1 MTSDSDS
8 LAGHPPQPLSF
19 RGRELELNLLLQA
32 MCCWEK
38 DILGS
43 HQNGQTFIPLA
54 DVLPAV
60 WVIGSPASPRGP
72 FSSTSHL
79 AATGNCLLSFLK
91 KSPSFKHIIFFFFY
105 SLLLQNDCQS
115 ESLRVCLLLSSVT
128 FCMIFS
134 LLLAITL
141 FICLSPPHPT
151 STHSAGLSLISVAN
165 ASTVICVG
173 KSLDPR

>member
-1 MTSDSDS
+1 MSDSDS
-8 LAGHPPQPLSF
+8 LEGHPPQPLSF
-19 RGRELELNLLLQA
+19 RGRELELNLLLQV

-60 WVIGSPASPRGP
+60 WVTGSPASPRGP

-91 KSPSFKHIIFFFFY
+91 KSPSFKHIIFFFFIHY
-105 SLLLQNDCQS
+105 YYRMTASLKAWGFVCFSPALPSAWFSVPYWQS
-115 ESLRVCLLLSSVT
+115 LCL
-128 FCMIFS
+128 FAC
-134 LLLAITL
+134 
-141 FICLSPPHPT
+141 PPHTPPPHT
-151 STHSAGLSLISVAN
+151 LQVSLWFLWLMLLRWSVLAK
-165 ASTVICVG
+165 A
-173 KSLDPR
+173 